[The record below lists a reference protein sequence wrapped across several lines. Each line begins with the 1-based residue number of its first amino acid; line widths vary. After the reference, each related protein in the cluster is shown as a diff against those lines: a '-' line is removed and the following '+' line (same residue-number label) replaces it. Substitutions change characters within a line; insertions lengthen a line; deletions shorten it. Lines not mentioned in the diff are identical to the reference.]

1 VSAERGR
8 WGRGGWLTARHGPG
22 ELEFA
27 RIVAFSDGVIA
38 IAITLLVLT
47 LEVPDVSADELPS
60 ALADMWRSYV
70 AFALSFALIGR
81 FWIIH
86 HRTFAAIARFD
97 AVLMTL
103 NLVVLALIVLM
114 PFATD
119 LVSEYEENPIGVALY
134 ASVIAGAGIVNWAM
148 MRHAWRSGHVLESHR
163 AEARV
168 GGSWRA
174 LAPSAVFVCSIP
186 FVFISSDLAV
196 ILWALAL
203 VPGLRPRRPLPEEP
217 GGQAPAA

>member
-1 VSAERGR
+1 VSAGRRRAGRGR
-8 WGRGGWLTARHGPG
+8 LTSRHGPG

-47 LEVPDVSADELPS
+47 LEVPDVPANELS
-60 ALADMWRSYV
+60 DALADMWRSYV

-86 HRTFAAIARFD
+86 HRTFAMIARFD

-103 NLVVLALIVLM
+103 NLAVLGLIVLM

-119 LVSEYEENPIGVALY
+119 LVSQHEENPVGVSLY
-134 ASVIAGAGIVNWAM
+134 ASVVAAAGVTNWAM
-148 MRHAWRSGHVLESHR
+148 MRYALGSDHVLESHR
-163 AEARV
+163 AEAEA
-168 GGSWRA
+168 GASWRT
-174 LAPSAVFVCSIP
+174 LAPSAIFVLSIP
-186 FVFISSDLAV
+186 FVLIASDVAVLAW
-196 ILWALAL
+196 LLAL
-203 VPGLRPRRPLPEEP
+203 LPGLRPRRPLPEEP
-217 GGQAPAA
+217 GPGAPPR